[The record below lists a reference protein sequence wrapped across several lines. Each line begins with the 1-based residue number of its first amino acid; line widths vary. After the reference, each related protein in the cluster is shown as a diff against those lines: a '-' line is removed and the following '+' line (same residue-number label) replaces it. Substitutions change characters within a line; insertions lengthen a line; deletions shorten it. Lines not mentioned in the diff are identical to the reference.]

1 MKHDGAELRV
11 AADGARVCLAFAGRL
26 DAQGCG
32 KIWREA
38 MRAAGA
44 AGERA
49 LVFDVADV
57 VVCDTAGATLLLEAE
72 QAHGEP
78 AGLVGAS
85 EPIQTLLARVRQ
97 AGGPPARPA
106 VAPARQNVAAAVA
119 KDWLEGV
126 GFIGDFALAL
136 RRLYRHRRML
146 RLAEVLIV
154 ADRAGLGALPL
165 VLLLGYLIGLILA
178 FQSAVPM
185 RRFGAD
191 IFVANLVALA
201 LLRELGPLLA
211 AIVLAGRTGS
221 AYAAELGT
229 MKVNEELDA
238 LATMRI
244 DPMTMLVLPR
254 IGAAMLVMPGLAVSL
269 EIAGLAGMTTVMML
283 FGFPASAIFRQVAR
297 VAHPWDLIEGL
308 LKAVCFGAAV
318 AAIGC
323 RCGLATGIGPRAVGL
338 STTRAVVGGIVAS
351 IVLDGLFAVFFYRL
365 GL

>member
-1 MKHDGAELRV
+1 MKHAAAELRV
-11 AADGARVCLAFAGRL
+11 VASAASVSLAFAGRL
-26 DAQGCG
+26 DAQCCG
-32 KIWREA
+32 RIWREA
-38 MRAAGA
+38 VRAAGS

-49 LVFDVADV
+49 LVFDVAGV
-57 VVCDTAGATLLLEAE
+57 SVCDTAGATLLVAAE
-72 QAHGEP
+72 QAHGGP
-78 AGLVGAS
+78 AGLIGAS
-85 EPIQTLLARVRQ
+85 EPIRTLVARVRQ
-97 AGGPPARPA
+97 AGGH
-106 VAPARQNVAAAVA
+106 VGAPALQSREKHFGAALAG
-119 KDWLEGV
+119 DWLEGV
-126 GFIGDFALAL
+126 AFIGGFAFALG
-136 RRLYRHRRML
+136 RLYRHRRML
-146 RLAEVLIV
+146 RLADVLVV

-165 VLLLGYLIGLILA
+165 VVLLGYLIGLILA
-178 FQSAVPM
+178 FQSAIPM

-201 LLRELGPLLA
+201 MLRELGPLLA

-254 IGAAMLVMPGLAVSL
+254 IAAAMLVMPGLAVVL

-283 FGFPASAIFRQVAR
+283 FGFPMSAIFRQVAR
-297 VAHPWDLIEGL
+297 VAHPWDLMEGL

-351 IVLDGLFAVFFYRL
+351 MALDGLFAVFFYRL